1 MSQFVREYDLRLLRG
16 PDVVEPK
23 HVSTS
28 ATPPRKYALLTIEVS
43 VSINITSVYSS
54 NIFILMQNSRGSFYF
69 GLQKVK
75 KDFRTGTTL
84 KLLHF

>member
-54 NIFILMQNSRGSFYF
+54 NIFILMQNSRDLSILDF
-69 GLQKVK
+69 K
-75 KDFRTGTTL
+75 KL
-84 KLLHF
+84 KKILERVLR